1 MFTVASTISFVNIAL
16 TLPCCLK
23 LMYQCIRLLD
33 GVMSGAHGVALRLLV
48 GPSMAR
54 AGLLL
59 SALSLCDLLS
69 LESRRRPGDVLRPL
83 LIFGMRVVRSLLSWW
98 YRRVPATW

>member
-1 MFTVASTISFVNIAL
+1 MFTVASTVSFVNIAL

-48 GPSMAR
+48 GPRWHVPGCSCQHCP
-54 AGLLL
+54 
-59 SALSLCDLLS
+59 SATC
-69 LESRRRPGDVLRPL
+69 
-83 LIFGMRVVRSLLSWW
+83 
-98 YRRVPATW
+98 